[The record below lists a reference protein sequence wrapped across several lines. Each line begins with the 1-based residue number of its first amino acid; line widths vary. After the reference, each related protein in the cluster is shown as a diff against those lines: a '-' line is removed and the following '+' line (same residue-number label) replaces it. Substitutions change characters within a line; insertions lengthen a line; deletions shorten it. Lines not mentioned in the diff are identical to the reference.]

1 MRESLRNPRRR
12 SSVVEQR
19 FRNFLCSITA
29 NSAKSLGIGA
39 TAGGRHRIRHT
50 ELLCRPIARLD
61 RLRRAG
67 LTYAWEDLE
76 RCPYTVAP
84 ILIERRFVMVIPAHQ
99 ELARWL
105 LAQEMEGRPKAK
117 TPLEGTQSVTAKLST
132 GITLLVSSDG
142 YRALLGRAL
151 YLARAEYSVLDGV
164 RVGTS
169 DFSLEGLR
177 ETGTAHEALV
187 SFLAQVIALLAR
199 FIGDDLTAKLIRQ
212 SWPDAPLGASAPR
225 RRKENA

>member
-1 MRESLRNPRRR
+1 
-12 SSVVEQR
+12 
-19 FRNFLCSITA
+19 
-29 NSAKSLGIGA
+29 
-39 TAGGRHRIRHT
+39 
-50 ELLCRPIARLD
+50 
-61 RLRRAG
+61 
-67 LTYAWEDLE
+67 
-76 RCPYTVAP
+76 
-84 ILIERRFVMVIPAHQ
+84 MVIPSQQ

-117 TPLEGTQSVTAKLST
+117 TPLEGTQRVTTKLST
-132 GITLLVSSDG
+132 GMTTLVSSDG

-151 YLARAEYSVLDGV
+151 YLARAEYSLLDGV

-177 ETGTAHEALV
+177 ETGMAHEALV

-212 SWPDAPLGASAPR
+212 SWPDAPLGASASRRRASAPR
-225 RRKENA
+225 RRKEHA

>member
-1 MRESLRNPRRR
+1 
-12 SSVVEQR
+12 
-19 FRNFLCSITA
+19 
-29 NSAKSLGIGA
+29 
-39 TAGGRHRIRHT
+39 
-50 ELLCRPIARLD
+50 
-61 RLRRAG
+61 
-67 LTYAWEDLE
+67 
-76 RCPYTVAP
+76 
-84 ILIERRFVMVIPAHQ
+84 MVIPSHQ

-117 TPLEGTQSVTAKLST
+117 TPLEGTQRVTTKLST
-132 GITLLVSSDG
+132 GITLLVSSDV

-151 YLARAEYSVLDGV
+151 YLARAEYSLLDGV

-187 SFLAQVIALLAR
+187 SFLAQVIALLVR
-199 FIGDDLTAKLIRQ
+199 FIGDDLTTKLIRQ

-225 RRKENA
+225 RRKEHA

>member
-1 MRESLRNPRRR
+1 
-12 SSVVEQR
+12 
-19 FRNFLCSITA
+19 
-29 NSAKSLGIGA
+29 
-39 TAGGRHRIRHT
+39 
-50 ELLCRPIARLD
+50 
-61 RLRRAG
+61 
-67 LTYAWEDLE
+67 
-76 RCPYTVAP
+76 
-84 ILIERRFVMVIPAHQ
+84 MVIPAHQ

-105 LAQEMEGRPKAK
+105 LAQEMKGRPKAK
-117 TPLEGTQSVTAKLST
+117 TPLEGTQRVTTKLST

-177 ETGTAHEALV
+177 ETGTGHEALV

-212 SWPDAPLGASAPR
+212 SWPDAPFGASAPR

>member
-1 MRESLRNPRRR
+1 
-12 SSVVEQR
+12 
-19 FRNFLCSITA
+19 
-29 NSAKSLGIGA
+29 
-39 TAGGRHRIRHT
+39 
-50 ELLCRPIARLD
+50 
-61 RLRRAG
+61 
-67 LTYAWEDLE
+67 
-76 RCPYTVAP
+76 
-84 ILIERRFVMVIPAHQ
+84 MVIPAHQ

-117 TPLEGTQSVTAKLST
+117 TPLEGTQRVTTKLST

-151 YLARAEYSVLDGV
+151 YLARAEYSLLDGV

-225 RRKENA
+225 RRKEHA

>member
-1 MRESLRNPRRR
+1 
-12 SSVVEQR
+12 
-19 FRNFLCSITA
+19 
-29 NSAKSLGIGA
+29 
-39 TAGGRHRIRHT
+39 
-50 ELLCRPIARLD
+50 
-61 RLRRAG
+61 
-67 LTYAWEDLE
+67 
-76 RCPYTVAP
+76 
-84 ILIERRFVMVIPAHQ
+84 MVIPSHQ

-117 TPLEGTQSVTAKLST
+117 TPLEGTQRVTTKLST

-151 YLARAEYSVLDGV
+151 YLARAEYSLLDGV

-177 ETGTAHEALV
+177 ETGTAYEALV
-187 SFLAQVIALLAR
+187 SFLAQVIALLVR

-225 RRKENA
+225 QRKERP